1 MVPLIDNTLPLG
13 YTRERG
19 STAIGMIQTEIT
31 LRNVVDEGEAK
42 KGLIEEKDIRSVTVT
57 AVVDTG
63 AASLVISENLR
74 ERLGLRIVEER
85 SVKLADGRRTACKL
99 TEAVEVHWKD
109 RHWPCAAVV
118 IPNAETVLLGAI
130 PLEGMDLMINPKTQE
145 LVGVHGDTV
154 EYMVF

>member
-1 MVPLIDNTLPLG
+1 M
-13 YTRERG
+13 E
-19 STAIGMIQTEIT
+19 MIQTEIT
-31 LRNVVDEGEAK
+31 LKNAFDEGKVSE
-42 KGLIEEKDIRSVTVT
+42 GLIKENEIRAITVT

-63 AASLVISENLR
+63 AASLVISEELR
-74 ERLGLRIVEER
+74 EKLGLRITEER

-109 RHWPCAAVV
+109 RHWPCPAVV

>member
-1 MVPLIDNTLPLG
+1 M
-13 YTRERG
+13 
-19 STAIGMIQTEIT
+19 GMIQTEIT
-31 LRNVVDEGEAK
+31 LRNTTDESKVRE
-42 KGLIEEKDIRSVTVT
+42 GLIGEQEIRSITVT

-63 AASLVISENLR
+63 AASLVINEELR
-74 ERLGLRIVEER
+74 EKLGLCIVEER

-109 RHWPCAAVV
+109 RHWPCPAVV

>member
-1 MVPLIDNTLPLG
+1 M
-13 YTRERG
+13 
-19 STAIGMIQTEIT
+19 GMIQTEIR
-31 LRNVVDEGEAK
+31 LRNATDESKARE
-42 KGLIEEKDIRSVTVT
+42 GLIREQEIRSITVT

-63 AASLVISENLR
+63 AASLVISEELR
-74 ERLGLRIVEER
+74 EKLGLCIVEER

>member
-1 MVPLIDNTLPLG
+1 M
-13 YTRERG
+13 
-19 STAIGMIQTEIT
+19 GMINAEIT
-31 LRNVVDEGEAK
+31 LRNVLDESKARE
-42 KGLIEEKDIRSVTVT
+42 GLIGEKDIRSVTVT

-63 AASLVISENLR
+63 AASLVISEGLR
-74 ERLGLRIVEER
+74 EKLGLSIVEER

-118 IPNAETVLLGAI
+118 IPNAETALLGAI
-130 PLEGMDLMINPKTQE
+130 PIEGMDLMINPKTQE

>member
-1 MVPLIDNTLPLG
+1 M
-13 YTRERG
+13 
-19 STAIGMIQTEIT
+19 GMIQTEIT
-31 LRNVVDEGEAK
+31 LKNAFDEGKVSE
-42 KGLIEEKDIRSVTVT
+42 GLIKENEIRAITVT

-63 AASLVISENLR
+63 AASLVISEELR
-74 ERLGLRIVEER
+74 EKLGLRIMEER

-118 IPNAETVLLGAI
+118 IPNAETVFLGAI

>member
-1 MVPLIDNTLPLG
+1 M
-13 YTRERG
+13 
-19 STAIGMIQTEIT
+19 GMIQTEIT
-31 LRNVVDEGEAK
+31 LRNAADESKARE
-42 KGLIEEKDIRSVTVT
+42 GLIGEKDIRLVTVT

-63 AASLVISENLR
+63 AASLVISEALR
-74 ERLGLRIVEER
+74 EKLGLSIVEER
-85 SVKLADGRRTACKL
+85 SVKLANGSRTACKL

-145 LVGVHGDTV
+145 LMGVHGDTV

>member
-1 MVPLIDNTLPLG
+1 M
-13 YTRERG
+13 
-19 STAIGMIQTEIT
+19 GMIHTEIT
-31 LRNVVDEGEAK
+31 LKNAADESKASE
-42 KGLIEEKDIRSVTVT
+42 GLIKENAVRAVTVT

-63 AASLVISENLR
+63 AASLVISEELR
-74 ERLGLRIVEER
+74 EKLGLRIVEER
-85 SVKLADGRRTACKL
+85 SVKLADGSRTACKL

-118 IPNAETVLLGAI
+118 IPNAETALLGAI

>member
-1 MVPLIDNTLPLG
+1 M
-13 YTRERG
+13 
-19 STAIGMIQTEIT
+19 GMIQTEIT
-31 LRNVVDEGEAK
+31 LRNAADESKARE
-42 KGLIEEKDIRSVTVT
+42 GLIREQEIRSITIT

-74 ERLGLRIVEER
+74 EKLGLRIVEER

>member
-1 MVPLIDNTLPLG
+1 LRLLYNNYRGLI
-13 YTRERG
+13 
-19 STAIGMIQTEIT
+19 AMGMIQTEIT
-31 LRNVVDEGEAK
+31 LKNALDESKASE
-42 KGLIEEKDIRSVTVT
+42 GLIGEQDIRSTTVT

-63 AASLVISENLR
+63 AASLVIGEELR
-74 ERLGLRIVEER
+74 EKLGLRIVEER
-85 SVKLADGRRTACKL
+85 SVKLADGRRTPCKL